1 MRRIEFDEGQG
12 SQDWLAWRRG
22 LLTATDAPML
32 LGVSPYATPYKG
44 WQRKL
49 GLIPEQT
56 ETEPM
61 RRGKRD
67 EPIARDW
74 FIKEYGIQ
82 MDPCCVESDEFN
94 FIGASLDGL
103 SPCGKYLLEIKSNG
117 DQYHFGLNDGPPE
130 FHFCQMQHQYLSCDN
145 IPEMC
150 FYLSWNKS
158 GPKVL
163 EIKLDKGW
171 MEDYIPQAR
180 EFWRKVVFHEAP
192 EMTNKDYKDM
202 SGITYWNS
210 YANEYRKACEQIKTL
225 EELKDS
231 YKKELVKLCG
241 DDSGFG
247 DGIKVMR
254 KTVKGRV
261 DYESIPELHG
271 INVEQYRKNPTSNW
285 TITLDSKRASL

>member
-1 MRRIEFDEGQG
+1 MRRIEFDQG
-12 SQDWLAWRRG
+12 SKEWLKWRQG

-49 GLIPEQT
+49 GLIPEQV

-82 MDPCCVESDEFN
+82 MEPWCVERDEFN

-117 DQYHFGLNDGPPE
+117 DQYHFGLNSGPPE
-130 FHFCQMQHQYLSCDN
+130 FHYCQMQHQYLACDN

-163 EIKLDKGW
+163 EIKLDKVW
-171 MEDYIPQAR
+171 MDDYIPKAR
-180 EFWRKVVFHEAP
+180 EFWRKIALFDAP
-192 EMTNKDYKDM
+192 DMTNKDYKDM
-202 SGITYWNS
+202 NEAKHWKS
-210 YANEYRKACEQIKTL
+210 YAYEYRKACEQIRNL
-225 EELKDS
+225 EKIKES
-231 YKKELVKLCG
+231 YRDEIVKLCG
-241 DDSGFG
+241 EDSCFG
-247 DGIKVMR
+247 GGIKVLKKMN
-254 KTVKGRV
+254 KGRI
-261 DYESIPELHG
+261 DYESIPELAC
-271 INVEQYRKNPTSNW
+271 VDLEKYRKSSSFAW
-285 TITLDSKRASL
+285 TIMMDKK

>member
-1 MRRIEFDEGQG
+1 MKIVNFEQG
-12 SQDWLAWRRG
+12 SQDWLNWRRG

-49 GLIPEQT
+49 GLIAEQT

-117 DQYHFGLNDGPPE
+117 DQYHFGLKDGPPE
-130 FHFCQMQHQYLSCDN
+130 FHFCQMQHQYLACDN
-145 IPEMC
+145 IPEIC

-158 GPKVL
+158 GPIVK
-163 EIKLDKGW
+163 EIKLDNVW
-171 MEDYIPQAR
+171 MQDYIPQAR
-180 EFWRKVVFHEAP
+180 EFWRRVVFHEAP
-192 EMTNKDYKDM
+192 VMTNKDYKDM
-202 SGITYWNS
+202 NESSIWYS

-225 EELKDS
+225 EEAKDN
-231 YKKELVKLCG
+231 YKKELVNLCG
-241 DDSGFG
+241 EDSCFG
-247 DGIKVMR
+247 AGIKVMKR
-254 KTVKGRV
+254 VNKGRV
-261 DYESIPELHG
+261 DYESIPELIG
-271 INVEQYRKNPTSNW
+271 INVEKYRKSSFSSW
-285 TITLDSKRASL
+285 TIMLEKN

>member
-1 MRRIEFDEGQG
+1 MRRIEFDQG
-12 SQDWLAWRRG
+12 SDAWLTWRRG

-49 GLIPEQT
+49 GLIAEQT

-74 FIKEYGIQ
+74 FIKEYGIH

-171 MEDYIPQAR
+171 MEDYITQAR

-202 SGITYWNS
+202 SGVTYWNS

-261 DYESIPELHG
+261 DYESIPQLQG
-271 INVEQYRKNPTSNW
+271 INVDQFRKNPTSNW
-285 TITLDSKRASL
+285 TITLDSKRVSL